1 MIFQKVVLV
10 VCLILS
16 LDHQAQAVQ
25 PSDCG
30 TGHPTTITA
39 KILSVVARDFT
50 WSVWVKGDSTGC
62 PLAAVVVSGDGLGAS
77 CRPGS
82 HITATG
88 MIDADSLKSD
98 AKSVSCVP

>member
-1 MIFQKVVLV
+1 MIIQKVVLV
-10 VCLILS
+10 VGLILS
-16 LDHQAQAVQ
+16 FGHQAQAVQ

-30 TGHPTTITA
+30 TGQSTTITA
-39 KILSVVARDFT
+39 KIVSVVARDT
-50 WSVWVKGDSTGC
+50 AWSVWVKGDPTGC
-62 PLAAVVVSGDGLGAS
+62 PVAAVVVSGDGLGAS

-88 MIDADSLKSD
+88 TIDADSLKSD